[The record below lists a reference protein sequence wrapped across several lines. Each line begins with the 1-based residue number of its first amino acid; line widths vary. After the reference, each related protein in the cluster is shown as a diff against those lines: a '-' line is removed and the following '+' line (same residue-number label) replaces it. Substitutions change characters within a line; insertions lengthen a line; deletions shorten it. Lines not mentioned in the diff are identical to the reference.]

1 MASGFFLW
9 LCIVSTACSPASYQN
24 LTDGLTPS
32 DSNVGPKEKEILVV
46 RDTDSIG
53 LNLMAEDLSDGAS
66 VLLAP
71 IIGVIIP
78 GFASPRT
85 MEATGGILEGIRV
98 ALDIFEEENEK
109 FGEAELIVV
118 SEGDELKGA
127 LEAAQ
132 ELSRMELVGIVAFLQ
147 DDIMLEISRQV
158 ELSVPVISPVSTVI
172 PLGDKNVIS
181 LFGTDPG
188 ASEKLAQQAFSSGL
202 LTAAIVYSQESESTF
217 EAEVFTDAFQEL
229 GGFVLGRFE
238 YSVGSTFFEEH
249 LRAVEAIMPDIL
261 FLPVPADDIELI
273 APQVTFFGLDSLGIR
288 IFGTAGWSQ
297 DEVLNVVDT
306 RHTDGVVTASP
317 FPLGEILPGYQEFL
331 SVYERIHQRTLPNLF
346 PTFGYDAASILLEG
360 IKTGAQTS
368 KGFVEAL
375 EELSDFSGA
384 TGLLSV
390 EDGHVVR
397 KHFVTCLQDRTRRVI
412 SPYQQSQPIM
422 MPPLPDPETDSIPEG
437 APDRIMGFQCSN
449 SGS

>member
-1 MASGFFLW
+1 MENSPNPPHLRTWTTMASGFFLW

-147 DDIMLEISRQV
+147 DD
-158 ELSVPVISPVSTVI
+158 
-172 PLGDKNVIS
+172 
-181 LFGTDPG
+181 
-188 ASEKLAQQAFSSGL
+188 
-202 LTAAIVYSQESESTF
+202 
-217 EAEVFTDAFQEL
+217 
-229 GGFVLGRFE
+229 
-238 YSVGSTFFEEH
+238 
-249 LRAVEAIMPDIL
+249 
-261 FLPVPADDIELI
+261 
-273 APQVTFFGLDSLGIR
+273 
-288 IFGTAGWSQ
+288 
-297 DEVLNVVDT
+297 
-306 RHTDGVVTASP
+306 
-317 FPLGEILPGYQEFL
+317 
-331 SVYERIHQRTLPNLF
+331 
-346 PTFGYDAASILLEG
+346 
-360 IKTGAQTS
+360 
-368 KGFVEAL
+368 
-375 EELSDFSGA
+375 
-384 TGLLSV
+384 
-390 EDGHVVR
+390 
-397 KHFVTCLQDRTRRVI
+397 
-412 SPYQQSQPIM
+412 
-422 MPPLPDPETDSIPEG
+422 
-437 APDRIMGFQCSN
+437 
-449 SGS
+449 